1 MKHNTQV
8 DFLGRRRLYFSGII
22 LCIFVWPG
30 DVFYRNIDEE
40 IHVKPSAQKNDL
52 QTFCLQATE
61 GIKEAFEEKTK
72 QSAAH
77 YESSKVI
84 YNSSFII
91 H

>member
-1 MKHNTQV
+1 MC
-8 DFLGRRRLYFSGII
+8 FIGI
-22 LCIFVWPG
+22 LT
-30 DVFYRNIDEE
+30 RKSMLN
-40 IHVKPSAQKNDL
+40 HQHKNDL